1 MEPGRGRL
9 MILFDGEV
17 TWRRGTGAVNF
28 WLYGRTRADAAAPA
42 SEAEV
47 LFSGATPLDLPA
59 VLHDVQVTELNSQ
72 GQALRCFRIE
82 STELQ
87 TQLQAR
93 SMQAHRSAAAELFG
107 AVPPAI
113 VPWRVRV
120 GWRLLLS
127 LLRLPAVGA
136 LVLGR
141 RGTS

>member
-1 MEPGRGRL
+1 
-9 MILFDGEV
+9 MILFDGQV
-17 TWRRGTGAVNF
+17 TWRRGTGAVNL

-47 LFSGATPLDLPA
+47 LFSGAMPLDLPP

-72 GQALRCFRIE
+72 GQALRCFRIQ

-113 VPWRVRV
+113 VPWRVRL
-120 GWRLLLS
+120 GWIWLLS
-127 LLRLPAVGA
+127 LLRLPAAAG

-141 RGTS
+141 RGAS